1 MMMIL
6 RKLLASSLGRW
17 VLGGVVIT
25 IVGGSAIMWHNHKEG
40 LREEGIQECVQEIN
54 QATVDQLYKELKLK
68 DDALAE
74 ARRVADANRKA
85 AMDAIK
91 RKRDAEVNLELML
104 RAMEEQKNEDEDYRE
119 WSDTP
124 LPDGVADRLRQAA
137 GSSSSDNN

>member
-25 IVGGSAIMWHNHKEG
+25 IVGGAVTMWHSHKEG

-54 QATVDQLYKELKLK
+54 QATLDQLYKELKLK

-74 ARRVADANRKA
+74 ARRIADANRKA

-91 RKRDAEVNLELML
+91 RRRDAEVNLELMV
-104 RAMEEQKNEDEDYRE
+104 RAMEEQKENDEDYRE
-119 WSDTP
+119 WSDSP

-137 GSSSSDNN
+137 GSSPDNSN